1 MQSPKSTELSLAR
14 GWAGQAQNK
23 ALAKIINKKWGEEK
37 KKILEPSDGIG
48 VFCFQII
55 G

>member
-1 MQSPKSTELSLAR
+1 MSLGFFVPKTQELAQGQR
-14 GWAGQAQNK
+14 GQIQK
-23 ALAKIINKKWGEEK
+23 KLTAKKIKKEKGGE
-37 KKILEPSDGIG
+37 ILEPSDGIG